1 VFRLVLLAVRPLS
14 PEERDDVEG
23 AVAGMKASFEAL
35 DPGTE
40 ERLAQSGGPPSLP
53 TGSDLVVYTV
63 LEDDGRTREQREVIA
78 PLNEELAPGSEVALE
93 GVVSTLFRTGP
104 EEVSLHFADQVVAAD
119 WAAFWSQSPE
129 GPAA

>member
-1 VFRLVLLAVRPLS
+1 VFRLVLLDVKRLS
-14 PEERDDVEG
+14 LDEREGVERV
-23 AVAGMKASFEAL
+23 VAGARASFEAL

-104 EEVSLHFADQVVAAD
+104 EEVSLHFADQIVAAD
-119 WAAFWSQSPE
+119 WAAFWNQ
-129 GPAA
+129 